1 MRIALVHDSLN
12 PCGGAERLAL
22 AFAKALKRLGHI
34 VDLFVFEP
42 TEWEIVEKRTHI
54 SRSVIDHEYVILP
67 FINLLSLKTA
77 YSKFPLW
84 FLRDIAWINRIRSM
98 SYDLIIVTKQLLI
111 PVFADILYMHF
122 PNFTAKYYCLYY
134 SEKCYK
140 TWYRIHLQLL
150 ELFLK
155 PLLSLSES
163 LEHKPLI
170 LTNSKFSALM
180 IWKFLGVKSMVL
192 YSPIEIEKYLP
203 LSQIKE
209 RKNIIVT
216 ISRIEPLK
224 NLELVIDIAKEV
236 KTSKFIIAG
245 TVGSVKYY
253 IDLKKKIKA
262 SGLEDR
268 VVILPNIDEKTKML
282 LLGSAKIYLH
292 TMKYEHFGIAV
303 IEAMASGL
311 LPIVHK
317 SGGPWL
323 DIVEYGKY
331 GFGFKN
337 AEEAIEH
344 INSLLEMREDEIER
358 WRLKLRK
365 KVWNF
370 SYDVF
375 ERKVGRLINIL
386 SKFLKEKSKE

>member
-12 PCGGAERLAL
+12 PCGGSERLAL
-22 AFAKALKRLGHI
+22 AFAKALKEQGHI

-54 SRSVIDHEYVILP
+54 SRGVIDHEYVIFSL
-67 FINLLSLKTA
+67 INLLSLKTA

-84 FLRDIAWINRIRSM
+84 FLRDVAWINKIRSM
-98 SYDLIIVTKQLLI
+98 GYDLVIVTKQLLI

-122 PNFTAKYYCLYY
+122 PNFTTKYYCLYY
-134 SEKCYK
+134 SEKCFK
-140 TWYRIHLQLL
+140 TWYRIYLQPL

-155 PLLSLSES
+155 PLLSWSKSSEY
-163 LEHKPLI
+163 KPLI

-180 IWKFLGVKSMVL
+180 IWKFLGMKSMVL
-192 YSPIEIEKYLP
+192 YPPIEIEKYLP

-209 RKNIIVT
+209 RKNIIIT

-245 TVGSVKYY
+245 TVGSAKYY
-253 IDLKKKIKA
+253 INLKKKIKTL
-262 SGLEDR
+262 GLEDR
-268 VVILPNIDEKTKML
+268 VVILPNIDEETKMTL
-282 LLGSAKIYLH
+282 LESAKIYLH

-311 LPIVHK
+311 IPIVHK
-317 SGGPWL
+317 CGGPWL

-337 AEEAIEH
+337 VEEAIEH
-344 INSLLEMREDEIER
+344 INSLLEMREDEIQS
-358 WRLKLRK
+358 WRLKLHE
-365 KVWNF
+365 KVRNF

-375 ERKVGRLINIL
+375 KRKVEHLINVL
-386 SKFLKEKSKE
+386 SKFLKEKNK